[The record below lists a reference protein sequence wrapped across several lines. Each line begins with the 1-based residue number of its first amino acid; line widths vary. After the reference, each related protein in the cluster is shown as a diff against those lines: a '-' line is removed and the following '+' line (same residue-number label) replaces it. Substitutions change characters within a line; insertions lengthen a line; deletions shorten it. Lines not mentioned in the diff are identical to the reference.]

1 MPESATAGLC
11 HVTVHAPAKSIDLAV
26 PADVPVADLLPT
38 LVSYAGDDLAEE
50 GLEHGGWILQRLG
63 EQPLEEDRSLES
75 IGLRDGETLYL
86 RPRTD
91 SLPEVVLDDLVD
103 GIVTTMED
111 RPFGWVPKTSRR
123 ALLGLLMLT
132 LAAGLAILTL
142 PASSGELRALAAAA
156 TAILLLAGAGSASR
170 AVGDAEAGAALGLA
184 AVPYFALAGWLIPG
198 GELSGP
204 HQIETLGS
212 RLLAAGAAAAGG
224 AMLAVAAVV
233 AFASL
238 FLAMTTVAVAAVV
251 AGALMMTTDLGPGH
265 TAGILSLAA
274 VVLGAFVPSMSF
286 RLSGLRMPPLPTNAA
301 QLQEGIE
308 PHAPSAVAAR
318 TIAADGWM
326 TGLYG
331 ATAAICA
338 ACLYGLAHRPTLP
351 TLLTIVALSLLLI
364 LHSRGLGNTLQRLSL
379 VAAGVWGLGLL
390 AYATAVSA
398 TPSGQLLLVAG
409 LLAVTAALA
418 IASWT
423 VPGRRMVPYWGR
435 AAEILHSAMA
445 ISLLPLSL
453 WVLGVYGMLRALNG

>member
-11 HVTVHAPAKSIDLAV
+11 RVTVHAPAKSIDLAV

-50 GLEHGGWILQRLG
+50 GLEHDGWILQRLG
-63 EQPLEEDRSLES
+63 ERPLEEDRSLES
-75 IGLRDGETLYL
+75 IGLREGETLYL

-111 RPFGWVPKTSRR
+111 RPFGWGPKAGRR
-123 ALLGLLMLT
+123 TLLGMLMLT

-142 PASSGELRALAAAA
+142 PGSSGELRALAAAV
-156 TAILLLAGAGSASR
+156 TAMLLLAGAGSASR
-170 AVGDAEAGAALGLA
+170 AVGDAEAGAALGFA

-233 AFASL
+233 AFAPL
-238 FLAMTTVAVAAVV
+238 FLAVTTVAVAAVL
-251 AGALMMTTDLGPGH
+251 AGGLMMTTDLGLGH
-265 TAGILSLAA
+265 TAGILALAT

-286 RLSGLRMPPLPTNAA
+286 RLAGLRMPPLPTNAA

-308 PHAPSAVAAR
+308 PHSPSTVAAR
-318 TIAADGWM
+318 TVAADGWM

-338 ACLYGLAHRPTLP
+338 ACLYGLAHHPTLP
-351 TLLTIVALSLLLI
+351 TSLTIVALSLLLM
-364 LHSRGLGNTLQRLSL
+364 LHSRGLGNMLQRLSL

-390 AYATAVSA
+390 AHATAVSA
-398 TPSGQLLLVAG
+398 TASGRLLLVAG
-409 LLAVTAALA
+409 LLAVATALA

>member
-1 MPESATAGLC
+1 MSDSATAGLC
-11 HVTVHAPAKSIDLAV
+11 RITVHAPAKSIDLAV

-38 LVSYAGDDLAEE
+38 LVSYGGDDLAEE
-50 GLEHGGWILQRLG
+50 GVEHGGWILQRLG
-63 EQPLEEDRSLES
+63 GQQLEEDRSLES

-86 RPRTD
+86 RPRID
-91 SLPEVVLDDLVD
+91 ALPEVMLDDLVD
-103 GIVTTMED
+103 GIVTTMEE
-111 RPFGWVPKTSRR
+111 RPFGWVPKASRR
-123 ALLGLLMLT
+123 TLLAVLMVT

-142 PASSGELRALAAAA
+142 PGYSGEVRALAAAA
-156 TAILLLAGAGSASR
+156 AAILLLAGAGSASR
-170 AVGDAEAGAALGLA
+170 AVGDAEAGAVLGGA
-184 AVPYFALAGWLIPG
+184 AIPYFTLAGWLIPG
-198 GELSGP
+198 GALSGP
-204 HQIETLGS
+204 HQMETLGA

-224 AMLAVAAVV
+224 AMLAVAVVV

-238 FLAMTTVAVAAVV
+238 FLALTIVAVAAVL
-251 AGALMMTTDLGPGH
+251 AGALMMITDLGPGH
-265 TAGILSLAA
+265 TAGVLALAA

-308 PHAPSAVAAR
+308 PHSPSAVAER
-318 TIAADGWM
+318 TVAADGWM

-331 ATAAICA
+331 ATALICA
-338 ACLYGLAHRPTLP
+338 ACLYGLAHHPNLPATLMM
-351 TLLTIVALSLLLI
+351 VALSLLLI

-379 VAAGVWGLGLL
+379 VAAGVWGVGLL
-390 AYATAVSA
+390 AYAAAISA
-398 TPSGQLLLVAG
+398 TPSGRLLLVAG
-409 LLAVTAALA
+409 LLAIATAIA

-435 AAEILHSAMA
+435 AAELLHSAMA